1 MREFPIPVNC
11 VWRCYRSVPPF
22 GTALRECR
30 HGGLARLG
38 SLSGTLPPSP
48 PSKKSTACQDQA
60 RQSGTDDGTG
70 NKLKLTSNLAG
81 RKLRSVDIKIA
92 QSAYDSRDQRRL
104 GRRDRIAVGGDE
116 RGIVEISAHKI
127 LSGLSDAC
135 GEEIRTEGF
144 KLAHELLELNKAKL
158 DTVAAHLI
166 KHGQLSGADFATI
179 MRGH

>member
-1 MREFPIPVNC
+1 VNIPLAKGYSDQYSEQEKYPAATAYHEAGHAVVAC
-11 VWRCYRSVPPF
+11 CLVLKVGHIHIDKYGEGG
-22 GTALRECR
+22 GTELECADGLTIIEQVALRVAGMEAQAMST
-30 HGGLARLG
+30 HK
-38 SLSGTLPPSP
+38 STLPLGHE
-48 PSKKSTACQDQA
+48 D
-60 RQSGTDDGTG
+60 
-70 NKLKLTSNLAG
+70 NK
-81 RKLRSVDIKIA
+81 
-92 QSAYDSRDQRRL
+92 RL
-104 GRRDRIAVGGDE
+104 LIL
-116 RGIVEISAHKI
+116 